1 MIPFEEA
8 FHIVMSHL
16 PVLGTEQVPLSVATG
31 RFLAEKVV
39 TDRDLPPFDRVTMDG
54 ICICFQAYGSGQRAF
69 RIAGEA
75 RAGSP
80 GAQLAD
86 ADTCLEVMTGAVL
99 PRGADTVIRYED
111 LRIESGMAHITAP
124 VTHGQ
129 NIHPKGSDAP
139 KDTLLLIPGTRIGP
153 AEVSTLASV
162 GKANVLVYGLPRTT
176 VLSTG
181 DELVE
186 VDQEPLP
193 HQIRRSNVY
202 ALQSALQHQ
211 GIRPVLRHLPD
222 HPDRIRE
229 GLQKALG
236 ESDALI
242 ISGGVSMGKYDF
254 LPEILEELGVERYF
268 HRVAQ
273 KPGKPFWFGIHRDS
287 GCGVFSLPGNP
298 VSTFL
303 NFHLYFREWVW
314 RASGRNREPSRVL
327 LAEPLQNPGPLTV
340 FKLARVVQREAGLL
354 AIPVAM
360 NSSGDFSSLTKADG
374 FIRLEPGKDL
384 YPAGSSLPFLFF
396 NNFGM

>member
-8 FHIVMSHL
+8 FHKVMSHL
-16 PVLGTEQVPLSVATG
+16 PVLGTEQIPLSLATG
-31 RFLAEKVV
+31 RILAEAVA

-54 ICICFQAYGSGQRAF
+54 ICICFQAYDAGQRAF
-69 RIAGEA
+69 HIAGEA

-86 ADTCLEVMTGAVL
+86 ADCCLEVMTGAVL
-99 PRGADTVIRYED
+99 PMGADTVIRYED
-111 LRIESGMAHITAP
+111 LKIESGVAHISGA
-124 VTHGQ
+124 VKKGQ
-129 NIHPKGSDAP
+129 HIHPKGSDAP
-139 KDTLLLIPGTRIGP
+139 KGTQLLSPGTRIGP

-162 GKANVLVYGLPRTT
+162 GKAKVSVHGLPRTT
-176 VLSTG
+176 VVSTG

-186 VDQEPLP
+186 VDQKPLP

-202 ALQSALQHQ
+202 ALQSALKHL
-211 GIRPVLRHLPD
+211 GIDPVLRHLPD
-222 HPDRIRE
+222 RPDRIRE
-229 GLQKALG
+229 GLERALG

-254 LPEILEELGVERYF
+254 LPQILEELGVEKYF

-273 KPGKPFWFGIHRDS
+273 KPGKPFWFGTHRGS

-303 NFHLYFREWVW
+303 NYHLYFREWVW
-314 RASGRNREPSRVL
+314 RACGKTGEPSRVIL
-327 LAEPLQNPGPLTV
+327 GEPLQNPGPLTV
-340 FKLARVVQREAGLL
+340 FKLGRVVQREAELR

-360 NSSGDFSSLTKADG
+360 NSSGDFSSLSQADG
-374 FIRLEPGKDL
+374 FIRLEPGQAL
-384 YPAGSSLPFLFF
+384 YPEGSNRPFLFF